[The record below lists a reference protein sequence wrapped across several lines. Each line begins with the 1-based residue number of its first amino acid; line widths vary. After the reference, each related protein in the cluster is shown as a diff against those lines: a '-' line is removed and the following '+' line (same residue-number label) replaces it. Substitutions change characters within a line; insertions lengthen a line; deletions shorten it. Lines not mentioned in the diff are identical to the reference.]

1 MLLQKLKFSASP
13 YTDNAETA
21 TEEFIRNSFS
31 VLSQNLKQF
40 NKSDELKLI
49 ETGIKIS
56 TFLLKEDFLS
66 IYKSDQLRFKRNIF
80 RQYV

>member
-13 YTDNAETA
+13 YTDNAETV

-66 IYKSDQLRFKRNIF
+66 VYKFDQLRFRRNIF
-80 RQYV
+80 R